1 MEPSESLRMRALEL
15 MGDSVVLDTHSHFL
29 LSGYYLGKDFNKRHR
44 PPLLWNPLRNTL
56 DLPRLREG
64 RVSCSTF
71 TVYVPPPPLRLTAW
85 GACQRILDALDQL
98 VAENPDEVVKV
109 DCVRDIRAAKAH
121 GLLAALPAVEG
132 GHVLGKKKERVGAL
146 RERGVRLLTLTH
158 FIANRIADAPAR
170 PQIHGGLS
178 AFGREVLAE
187 CQANGVV
194 PDLAHCSED
203 AFDQA
208 LDVLDKPPVISHTAF
223 RDGRSSERFATP
235 EQLKRLAE
243 RGGAAG
249 VILWP
254 WYIKRFS
261 VLGTV
266 ELAAETYARMADV
279 MGPEHLIIG
288 SDMDGF
294 TWNLR
299 GMREVSDLPNLTAAL
314 LAKGFSDEEVRGI
327 LGENFLRVLAEWEAS

>member
-1 MEPSESLRMRALEL
+1 MDQAESTRMRALEL
-15 MGDSVVLDTHSHFL
+15 MGSTVVLDTHSHFL
-29 LSGYYLGKDFNKRHR
+29 LSGYYLGKDFAKRHR
-44 PPLLWNPLRNTL
+44 PPLLWNPLRNTI

-71 TVYVPPPPLRLTAW
+71 TVYVPPPPLRLSAW
-85 GACQRILDALDQL
+85 RACGRILDALDAL
-98 VAENPDEVVKV
+98 VAQNPDEVVKA
-109 DCVRDIRAAKAH
+109 DCVRDIRSARAQ

-132 GHVLGKKKERVGAL
+132 GHVLGSKPERVGAL

-158 FIANRIADAPAR
+158 FIPNRIADAAAR
-170 PQIHGGLS
+170 PRVHGGLS
-178 AFGREVLAE
+178 AFGREVLAA
-187 CQANGVV
+187 CQAHGVV

-208 LDVLDKPPVISHTAF
+208 LDALDKPPVISHTAF
-223 RDGRSSERFATP
+223 RDGRSSQRFITP
-235 EQLKRLAE
+235 EQLRRLAE

-261 VLGTV
+261 VLGGI
-266 ELAAETYARMADV
+266 ELAVETYARMADLV
-279 MGPEHLIIG
+279 GAEHLMIG

-299 GMREVSDLPNLTAAL
+299 GLREVSDLPNLTAAL
-314 LAKGFSDEEVRGI
+314 LDKGFSEQEVRGI
-327 LGENFLRVLAEWEAS
+327 LGENFLRVLSEWE